1 MVSQGSF
8 ALRIAG
14 SAVHLYSILRV
25 YELMS
30 ASDPSEGMLGWPAVD
45 QAAME
50 THFDPIGRRVKTRVG
65 FDEIKLLCITI

>member
-30 ASDPSEGMLGWPAVD
+30 ASDPSEGMLAWPVVAVD

-50 THFDPIGRRVKTRVG
+50 THFDPIGRRVKT
-65 FDEIKLLCITI
+65 